1 MCCFRIIWGRGVE
14 RGAEPSWGAS
24 WRRLGKRNHPP
35 VQVFVIVGISL
46 KSRFFLLDHPQVD
59 FESLGCFLETPLSRF
74 DPALSQKTSTL
85 YWIRSNRRNH
95 DTAAIGET
103 AFDQDYRS
111 VQHIL
116 RTSGPNFRR
125 PHDWMCA
132 GGRWCAWCPN
142 HFLPSFTA
150 LLIEAGHETSEQNI
164 SQELFEGP
172 LTSTCSGEITA
183 HLIFS
188 KCDGNLWEKEG
199 TSRKGWPLP
208 QLINR
213 QADFSPMSLRD
224 WYQLSRCLPSETIW
238 YPPSQATLH
247 Y

>member
-1 MCCFRIIWGRGVE
+1 MLFQDYLGE
-14 RGAEPSWGAS
+14 RSWTGSWTKLRCKLTSSREAESPSSAGFCYCW
-24 WRRLGKRNHPP
+24 NHPQE
-35 VQVFVIVGISL
+35 QV
-46 KSRFFLLDHPQVD
+46 FLLDHPQVD

-116 RTSGPNFRR
+116 RTSGLNFRR

-213 QADFSPMSLRD
+213 QADFSPMSLTN
-224 WYQLSRCLPSETIW
+224 WYQLSRCLPSET
-238 YPPSQATLH
+238 T
-247 Y
+247 